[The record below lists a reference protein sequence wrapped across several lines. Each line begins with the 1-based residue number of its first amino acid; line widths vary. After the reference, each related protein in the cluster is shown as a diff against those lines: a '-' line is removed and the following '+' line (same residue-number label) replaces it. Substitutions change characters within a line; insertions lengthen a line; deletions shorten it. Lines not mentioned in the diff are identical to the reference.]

1 LAFVVLLF
9 LAPLSKRSLQANYND
24 SRPWQLG
31 GHRPRAVDAADMD
44 AKAIRRAALITL
56 RRAICERFPPGRGHD
71 TWLAWFERLSVRVS
85 RKVAAAAAEIDVV
98 RFHRH
103 PFEWAHADECLP

>member
-1 LAFVVLLF
+1 MAFVVLLF

-44 AKAIRRAALITL
+44 AKAIRRVALITV
-56 RRAICERFPPGRGHD
+56 RRAICERYPPGRERDAH
-71 TWLAWFERLSVRVS
+71 LAWAVRLRSERTFPHIHQENLAHDARCGGS
-85 RKVAAAAAEIDVV
+85 
-98 RFHRH
+98 FHL
-103 PFEWAHADECLP
+103 AVTIGSGC

>member
-56 RRAICERFPPGRGHD
+56 RRAICERFRLGGRNGCIG
-71 TWLAWFERLSVRVS
+71 LRSPRRQQRSGVRHTLRRS
-85 RKVAAAAAEIDVV
+85 SG
-98 RFHRH
+98 
-103 PFEWAHADECLP
+103 